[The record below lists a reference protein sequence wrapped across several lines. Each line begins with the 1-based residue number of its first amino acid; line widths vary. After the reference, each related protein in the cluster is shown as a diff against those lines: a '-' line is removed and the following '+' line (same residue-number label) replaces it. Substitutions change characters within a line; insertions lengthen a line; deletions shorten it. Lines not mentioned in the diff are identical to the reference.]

1 MQDELE
7 SATQEAQQVHPKA
20 GISATRD
27 EMRQTAADVQ
37 DELASAA
44 ENVKGQVGDIGNAV
58 EQRARA
64 IADDK
69 KAAGAEQLS
78 GLARAINHAADE
90 LQDELPQ
97 AAGYVREAAAKSRQ
111 RFDHDPRAK
120 HRRPNSRG
128 KWFRSFECGRLF
140 RAFARRRLR
149 AGALSEKRC
158 AQRFAPYI
166 GRPSSTGAAPSRKR
180 GRKRPARAVRS
191 SRQQPVLI
199 EEA

>member
-20 GISATRD
+20 KAGISAARD

-90 LQDELPQ
+90 LQGELPQ
-97 AAGYVREAAAKSRQ
+97 AAGYVRQAAAKI
-111 RFDHDPRAK
+111 
-120 HRRPNSRG
+120 NSVSTMIRERNIEELMHEANDFARTNTVAFSG
-128 KWFRSFECGRLF
+128 FRSPLVSRW
-140 RAFARRRLR
+140 RAF
-149 AGALSEKRC
+149 
-158 AQRFAPYI
+158 
-166 GRPSSTGAAPSRKR
+166 
-180 GRKRPARAVRS
+180 
-191 SRQQPVLI
+191 
-199 EEA
+199 